1 MQHPVITLYKVYAKI
16 FPLPHPP
23 VFLTKIVWIVHVS
36 VNKCRSY
43 PGRGDF
49 LLSCPVP
56 HCYGVIFIVLD
67 WCKIF
72 SLASLMKTNTKYSV
86 TRSIACDHHGTH
98 KRMLRLAEQGWHSG
112 EDACLSPMWR
122 RFESWTRRLTVK
134 IICVH
139 RWYSTLLQGF
149 SAGFSSFPSSN
160 KTIIPNSNSISTNE
174 HFILSEFIW
183 AFPYFVSK

>member
-149 SAGFSSFPSSN
+149 SAGFSSFPSV
-160 KTIIPNSNSISTNE
+160 K
-174 HFILSEFIW
+174 
-183 AFPYFVSK
+183 

>member
-1 MQHPVITLYKVYAKI
+1 MQHPVITLYKVYGKI

-112 EDACLSPMWR
+112 EL
-122 RFESWTRRLTVK
+122 RRLPLTHVAPVRILDPASYCK
-134 IICVH
+134 NHLC
-139 RWYSTLLQGF
+139 
-149 SAGFSSFPSSN
+149 SSLVLHLATRIFRRV
-160 KTIIPNSNSISTNE
+160 
-174 HFILSEFIW
+174 L
-183 AFPYFVSK
+183 